1 LVVTAERTPLYDE
14 HVRLGAQM
22 TNFGGWVMPL
32 QYSSIR
38 EEHRAVR
45 EAVGLFDLSHM
56 GELRVNDENLAQRV
70 VTRDLARLRP
80 GRIQYAM
87 LCNEGGGIIDDVL
100 VYAVADG
107 GYLMVVNAGN
117 QDGDFDWI
125 GAHSSFKSSS
135 PTGGGHVD
143 NPSAFGG
150 GHVDNPSAFR
160 GGHVDNPSPFG
171 GGQGGGPVVNVGRD
185 WALIGVQGPRAVGLV
200 ARLTSAAVGDVKY
213 YAFIEGKVAD
223 VACVISRTGYTGEDG
238 FELFCGTE
246 DAVRLWR
253 ALLDEGQAD
262 GIRPAG
268 LGARDTL
275 RLEAGMR
282 LHGNDIDA
290 NTNPLEAGLDWT
302 LSLDKDFI
310 GRDAIVQARQR
321 GLSRVLVGFKMLDRS
336 IPRHG
341 YAIVKNE
348 QRVGTVTSGNV
359 SFTLGYNIGMAYVPP
374 GLAKA
379 GTRFGVDVRG
389 TAAPAEVVALPFYKR
404 PHPK

>member
-14 HVRLGAQM
+14 HVRSGAQM

-38 EEHRAVR
+38 DEHRAVR

-56 GELRVNDENLAQRV
+56 GELRVMDERLAQRV
-70 VTRDLARLRP
+70 VTRDLTRLRP

-87 LCNEGGGIIDDVL
+87 LCNEAGGIIDDVL

-117 QDGDFDWI
+117 QDADFDWI
-125 GAHSSFKSSS
+125 RA
-135 PTGGGHVD
+135 
-143 NPSAFGG
+143 
-150 GHVDNPSAFR
+150 
-160 GGHVDNPSPFG
+160 
-171 GGQGGGPVVNVGRD
+171 QGEGVLNVGRD

-200 ARLTSAAVGDVKY
+200 QRLTTSELGGVKY

-238 FELFCGTE
+238 FELFCAPA
-246 DAVRLWR
+246 DAPLLWR
-253 ALLDEGQAD
+253 ALLEAGKPD

-290 NTNPLEAGLDWT
+290 STNPLEAGLDWT
-302 LSLDKDFI
+302 LNLDKDFI
-310 GRDAIVQARQR
+310 GRDAIVRARDR
-321 GLSRVLVGFKMLDRS
+321 GPSRILVGIKMLDRS

-341 YAIVKNE
+341 YAVVDNG
-348 QRVGTVTSGNV
+348 QPAGTVTSGNV

-374 GLAKA
+374 SLATP
-379 GTRFGVDVRG
+379 GTRLGVDIRG

>member
-1 LVVTAERTPLYDE
+1 MTAERTPLYDE
-14 HVRLGAQM
+14 HVHLGAQM

-56 GELRVNDENLAQRV
+56 GELRVKDESLAQRV
-70 VTRDLARLRP
+70 VSRDLTRLRP
-80 GRIQYAM
+80 GRVQYAM
-87 LCNEGGGIIDDVL
+87 LCNDAGGIMDDVL
-100 VYAVADG
+100 VYAMADG
-107 GYLMVVNAGN
+107 GYLFVVNAGN
-117 QDGDFDWI
+117 QDGDFVWI
-125 GAHSSFKSSS
+125 QSHAPIAS
-135 PTGGGHVD
+135 P
-143 NPSAFGG
+143 SL
-150 GHVDNPSAFR
+150 S
-160 GGHVDNPSPFG
+160 G
-171 GGQGGGPVVNVGRD
+171 GGQGGGPVLNVGRE
-185 WALIGVQGPRAVGLV
+185 WALVGVQGPRAVGLV
-200 ARLTSAAVGDVKY
+200 QRLTESELGGVKY
-213 YAFIEGKVAD
+213 YTFIEGNVAD
-223 VACVISRTGYTGEDG
+223 VPCLISRTGYTGEDG
-238 FELFCGTE
+238 FELFCGNA

-253 ALLDEGQAD
+253 TLLDEGQAD

-290 NTNPLEAGLDWT
+290 STNPLEAGLDWT

-321 GLSRVLVGFKMLDRS
+321 GLTRVLVGFKMLDRS

-341 YAIVKNE
+341 YVVVAGG

-359 SFTLGYNIGMAYVPP
+359 SFTLGYNIGMAYVPRA
-374 GLAKA
+374 LAEP

>member
-14 HVRLGAQM
+14 HVHLGAQM

-56 GELRVNDENLAQRV
+56 GELRVKDENLAQRV
-70 VTRDLARLRP
+70 VTRDLTRLRP

-87 LCNEGGGIIDDVL
+87 LCNEAGGIIDDVL
-100 VYAVADG
+100 VYAPPDG

-125 GAHSSFKSSS
+125 KAHS
-135 PTGGGHVD
+135 
-143 NPSAFGG
+143 
-150 GHVDNPSAFR
+150 
-160 GGHVDNPSPFG
+160 
-171 GGQGGGPVVNVGRD
+171 PVPDGTFNVGRD
-185 WALIGVQGPRAVGLV
+185 WALVGVQGPRAVGLV

-213 YAFIEGKVAD
+213 YAFIEGTVAD

-238 FELFCGTE
+238 FELFCGNE

-253 ALLDEGQAD
+253 ALLEEGQAD

-310 GRDAIVQARQR
+310 GHDAIVQARQR

-341 YAIVKNE
+341 YAIVNHD

-374 GLAKA
+374 SLAEA

>member
-14 HVRLGAQM
+14 HIRLGAQM

-45 EAVGLFDLSHM
+45 DAVGLFDLSHM
-56 GELRVNDENLAQRV
+56 GELRVTDESLAQRV
-70 VTRDLARLRP
+70 VSRDLTRLKP

-87 LCNEGGGIIDDVL
+87 LCNEAGGIIDDVL
-100 VYAVADG
+100 AYAMADG
-107 GYLMVVNAGN
+107 GYLLVVNAGN
-117 QDGDFDWI
+117 QDADFDWI
-125 GAHSSFKSSS
+125 RSHSSS
-135 PTGGGHVD
+135 P
-143 NPSAFGG
+143 A
-150 GHVDNPSAFR
+150 R
-160 GGHVDNPSPFG
+160 G
-171 GGQGGGPVVNVGRD
+171 GGQGGGVLNVGRD

-200 ARLTSAAVGDVKY
+200 QRLTTSELGGVKY
-213 YAFIEGKVAD
+213 YAFIEGKVAN
-223 VACVISRTGYTGEDG
+223 VSCLISRTGYTGEDG
-238 FELFCGTE
+238 FELFCATT
-246 DAVRLWR
+246 DAAPLWR
-253 ALLDEGQAD
+253 TLLDEGQSD

-290 NTNPLEAGLDWT
+290 GTNPLEAGLDWT

-310 GRDAIVQARQR
+310 GRDAIVQARER
-321 GLSRVLVGFKMLDRS
+321 GLRRVLVGLKMLDRS

-341 YAIVKNE
+341 YAVIENG
-348 QRVGTVTSGNV
+348 RPVGTVTSGNV

-374 GLAKA
+374 ALAA
-379 GTRFGVDVRG
+379 PGTRFGVDVRG
-389 TAAPAEVVALPFYKR
+389 TAAPAEVVALPFYRR

>member
-1 LVVTAERTPLYDE
+1 MVTAERTPLYDE
-14 HVRLGAQM
+14 HIRLGAQM
-22 TNFGGWVMPL
+22 TNFGGWLMPL

-56 GELRVNDENLAQRV
+56 GELRVKDEGLAQRV

-80 GRIQYAM
+80 GRVQYAL
-87 LCNEGGGIIDDVL
+87 LCNEQGGIIDDVL

-117 QDGDFDWI
+117 QDSDFDWI
-125 GAHSSFKSSS
+125 QGHDPSHS
-135 PTGGGHVD
+135 
-143 NPSAFGG
+143 
-150 GHVDNPSAFR
+150 
-160 GGHVDNPSPFG
+160 G
-171 GGQGGGPVVNVGRD
+171 GGQVSEPRRGKASGSGRGAVVNVGRE

-200 ARLTSAAVGDVKY
+200 QRLTTSELGGVKY
-213 YAFIEGKVAD
+213 YAFIEGNVAGK
-223 VACVISRTGYTGEDG
+223 ACLISRTGYTGEDG
-238 FELFCGTE
+238 FELFCGNA
-246 DAVRLWR
+246 DAPGLWR
-253 ALLDEGQAD
+253 ALLDEGQSD

-282 LHGNDIDA
+282 LYGNDMDV

-302 LSLDKDFI
+302 LSLDKEFI
-310 GRDAIVQARQR
+310 GRDAVLRAGER
-321 GLSRVLVGFKMLDRS
+321 GLERVLVGLKVLDRS

-341 YAIVKNE
+341 YALFHDGR
-348 QRVGTVTSGNV
+348 RVGTISSGNV
-359 SFTLGYNIGMAYVPP
+359 SFTLGYNIAMAYVPP
-374 GLAKA
+374 ALAA
-379 GTRFGVDVRG
+379 PGTRLSVEVRG
-389 TAAPAEVVALPFYKR
+389 TAAPAETVPLPFYKR

>member
-1 LVVTAERTPLYDE
+1 MVVTAERTPLYDE

-22 TNFGGWVMPL
+22 TNFGGWIMPL

-56 GELRVNDENLAQRV
+56 GELRIRDESLAQRV
-70 VTRDLARLRP
+70 ISRDLTRLKA

-87 LCNEGGGIIDDVL
+87 VCNDAGGIIDDVL
-100 VYAVADG
+100 VYAMADG
-107 GYLMVVNAGN
+107 GYLFVVNAGN

-125 GAHSSFKSSS
+125 QSHS
-135 PTGGGHVD
+135 
-143 NPSAFGG
+143 
-150 GHVDNPSAFR
+150 
-160 GGHVDNPSPFG
+160 
-171 GGQGGGPVVNVGRD
+171 GQGVVQNVGRE
-185 WALIGVQGPRAVGLV
+185 WALVGVQGPRAVGLV
-200 ARLTSAAVGDVKY
+200 QRLTESELGGVKY
-213 YAFIEGKVAD
+213 YTFIEGNVAD
-223 VACVISRTGYTGEDG
+223 VPCLISRTGYTGEDG
-238 FELFCGTE
+238 FELFCGNTY
-246 DAVRLWR
+246 AISLWR
-253 ALLDEGQAD
+253 TLLDEGQSD

-290 NTNPLEAGLDWT
+290 STNPLEAGLEWT

-310 GRDAIVQARQR
+310 GRDAIVQARQQ
-321 GLSRVLVGFKMLDRS
+321 GLTRVLAGFKMLDRS

-341 YAIVKNE
+341 YAVVADG

-374 GLAKA
+374 ALAA
-379 GTRFGVDVRG
+379 PGTRFGVDVRG
-389 TAAPAEVVALPFYKR
+389 AAAPAEVVALPFYKR

>member
-1 LVVTAERTPLYDE
+1 MVVTAERTPLYDE
-14 HVRLGAQM
+14 HIRLGAQM

-56 GELRVNDENLAQRV
+56 GELRVKDESLAQRV
-70 VTRDLARLRP
+70 VTRDLTRLKP

-87 LCNEGGGIIDDVL
+87 LCNDEGGIIDDVL
-100 VYAVADG
+100 AYAVADG

-117 QDGDFDWI
+117 QDGDFGWI
-125 GAHSSFKSSS
+125 SAHSRK
-135 PTGGGHVD
+135 GAD
-143 NPSAFGG
+143 
-150 GHVDNPSAFR
+150 
-160 GGHVDNPSPFG
+160 
-171 GGQGGGPVVNVGRD
+171 PVLNVGRD
-185 WALIGVQGPRAVGLV
+185 WSLVGVQGPRAVGLV
-200 ARLTSAAVGDVKY
+200 QRLTPSELGSVKY

-238 FELFCGTE
+238 FELFCGKE

-253 ALLDEGQAD
+253 ALLEEGQAD

-290 NTNPLEAGLDWT
+290 STNPLEAGLDWT

-321 GLSRVLVGFKMLDRS
+321 GLRRALVGFKMLDRS

-341 YAIVKNE
+341 YAVLKDG

-374 GLAKA
+374 ALAA
-379 GTRFGVDVRG
+379 PGTHFGVDIRG

>member
-1 LVVTAERTPLYDE
+1 MTAERTPLYDE
-14 HVRLGAQM
+14 HIRLGAQM

-32 QYSSIR
+32 QYSTIR
-38 EEHRAVR
+38 EEHRGVR

-56 GELRVNDENLAQRV
+56 GELRVKDESLAQHV
-70 VTRDLARLRP
+70 VTRDLTRLKT

-87 LCNEGGGIIDDVL
+87 LCNEAGGIIDDVL

-117 QDGDFDWI
+117 QDGDFEWI
-125 GAHSSFKSSS
+125 KAHAHAADDVF
-135 PTGGGHVD
+135 
-143 NPSAFGG
+143 
-150 GHVDNPSAFR
+150 
-160 GGHVDNPSPFG
+160 
-171 GGQGGGPVVNVGRD
+171 NVGRD

-200 ARLTSAAVGDVKY
+200 QRLTSADVGGVKY
-213 YAFIEGKVAD
+213 YAFVAGRVAD

-238 FELFCGTE
+238 FELFCGND

-253 ALLDEGQAD
+253 ALLDAGQPD

-282 LHGNDIDA
+282 LDGNDIDA
-290 NTNPLEAGLDWT
+290 TTNPLEAGLDWT
-302 LSLDKDFI
+302 LGLDKDFI

-341 YAIVKNE
+341 YAVVENG

-374 GLAKA
+374 VLAEP
-379 GTRFGVDVRG
+379 GTRFGVEVRG